1 MKVRRSASVSPEA
14 HLYFTPTIV
23 STSQVKMSF
32 AGGNDYANR
41 LLQNSTKVAEFI
53 EYIGSRNLNLS
64 AVSMLAPVAI
74 TMAED
79 GHAEN
84 YLVWNLQ

>member
-1 MKVRRSASVSPEA
+1 
-14 HLYFTPTIV
+14 
-23 STSQVKMSF
+23 MSF

-53 EYIGSRNLNLS
+53 EFIGSNNFNLS
-64 AVSMLAPVAI
+64 SASMLAPVAI
-74 TMAED
+74 TMAQD